1 MSRSTPKNT
10 PTNSVQSLIAD
21 IVGTKSV
28 LPGESQDQY
37 AQALER
43 IVVELEAKTPLQ
55 IYLAEKILDCLWWI
69 RRYEDQK
76 RLHLAQAMAE
86 TLKNQRMFN
95 GGVGE
100 QVDYLDLL
108 LHHAELPEFQAL
120 LKKMG
125 FTLETLRERAL
136 VRARGQI
143 HELDRLIAMQSKTLE
158 GFQKSYE
165 HVSHR
170 KLHAERLELSLE
182 MLRRDVKA
190 IEGKASSVETRS
202 DGVDKTD
209 SR

>member
-1 MSRSTPKNT
+1 MTRSIPKNT
-10 PTNSVQSLIAD
+10 QTNSVQSLIAD
-21 IVGTKSV
+21 IVGTKAV

-37 AQALER
+37 AKALER
-43 IVVELEAKTPLQ
+43 IVAELEAKTPLQ

-76 RLHLAQAMAE
+76 RLHLAQVMTE
-86 TLKNQRMFN
+86 VLNSQRSFSESF
-95 GGVGE
+95 GE
-100 QVDYLDLL
+100 QVDYLELL
-108 LHHAELPEFQAL
+108 LKYPDLPAFQEI
-120 LKKMG
+120 LKKKG

-136 VRARGQI
+136 FRARERM

-170 KLHAERLELSLE
+170 KLYAERLELSLE

-190 IEGKASSVETRS
+190 IEGKASSVEILS
-202 DGVDKTD
+202 DGVGKADP
-209 SR
+209 R